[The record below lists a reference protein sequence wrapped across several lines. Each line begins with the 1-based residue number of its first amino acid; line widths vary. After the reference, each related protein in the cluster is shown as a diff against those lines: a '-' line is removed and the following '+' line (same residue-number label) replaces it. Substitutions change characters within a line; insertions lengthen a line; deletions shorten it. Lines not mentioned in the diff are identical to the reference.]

1 MSQRLPESGFKWVRD
16 VSRIDEDFIKSYDE
30 NSDIGYFLKEDIKYP
45 KELHIYIAIYHFY
58 LKE

>member
-1 MSQRLPESGFKWVRD
+1 MSQRFPVSGFKWVRD

-30 NSDIGYFLKEDIKYP
+30 NSDIGYFLKADIKYP
-45 KELHIYIAIYHFY
+45 KELHIYIVIYHFY